1 MLYKN
6 IIYNRK
12 NNYNLKVKEMTSIE
26 LYNNNLYEIKI

>member
-6 IIYNRK
+6 TIYNTK

>member
-6 IIYNRK
+6 TIYNRK